1 MDVMLVMTGKAFI
14 KAELAA
20 FAVGAAAIGGLAWI
34 CNKWEKSYN
43 EARNAG
49 VVA

>member
-1 MDVMLVMTGKAFI
+1 METFLMMSGRAFI

-20 FAVGAAAIGGLAWI
+20 FAVGAAAMGGLVWI
-34 CNKWEKSYN
+34 CNKWERSYKD
-43 EARNAG
+43 ARDAG